1 MAVRPNIE
9 KRTML
14 TRINAAKCIGIDA
27 VGVSVETDITH
38 GIGIHLVGLADTA
51 VKESLL
57 RVLTAME
64 SLGHRIPGRKIVI
77 NLAPADLRKNGS
89 GYDLPIAAG
98 ILASAME
105 SPPPRI
111 GECLLMG
118 ELGLDGS
125 LRPVP
130 GALIYAE
137 YAAKRGF
144 GAIILPRL
152 SALEACETRGI
163 EVYGAGTLD
172 DAMGILSADPQ
183 LCSSCLVS
191 GRVAG
196 SLRQCAAGGDIPDF
210 ADIVGQRGA
219 KRALEI
225 ACAGSHNVMMIGPPG
240 SGKSTLAK
248 AVAGILPP
256 MTPEESLRVSKIYSV
271 YGERTGNP
279 GLVRRRPF
287 RSPHCSVSVSA
298 MIGGGG
304 SDNIVPGEV
313 SLADCGV
320 LFLDEFALLPR
331 PVAEALRAPLEDRR
345 VTVSRLRSK
354 VEFPA
359 SFMLIAA
366 SNPCPCGY
374 YGEGDRCTCTP
385 YRREEYISRLSG
397 PVMDRIDIQVRVRAV
412 TAADLR
418 SRAKCEGSREIAARV
433 ARARELQ
440 RLRFKGESIAAN
452 AEMNNRQIERFCPL
466 SPDCRKAL
474 ESVVCRSGL
483 SMRAYYRL
491 IKVARTIADLES
503 CAAGP
508 AVGIE
513 PRHILEAAGYRFL
526 DKIGGR

>member
-1 MAVRPNIE
+1 
-9 KRTML
+9 ML

-137 YAAKRGF
+137 YAAKRGL

-163 EVYGAGTLD
+163 EGYGAGTLD

-183 LCSSCLVS
+183 LCSDCLVS

-225 ACAGSHNVMMIGPPG
+225 ACAGSHNVI
-240 SGKSTLAK
+240 
-248 AVAGILPP
+248 
-256 MTPEESLRVSKIYSV
+256 
-271 YGERTGNP
+271 
-279 GLVRRRPF
+279 
-287 RSPHCSVSVSA
+287 
-298 MIGGGG
+298 
-304 SDNIVPGEV
+304 
-313 SLADCGV
+313 
-320 LFLDEFALLPR
+320 
-331 PVAEALRAPLEDRR
+331 
-345 VTVSRLRSK
+345 
-354 VEFPA
+354 
-359 SFMLIAA
+359 
-366 SNPCPCGY
+366 
-374 YGEGDRCTCTP
+374 
-385 YRREEYISRLSG
+385 
-397 PVMDRIDIQVRVRAV
+397 
-412 TAADLR
+412 
-418 SRAKCEGSREIAARV
+418 
-433 ARARELQ
+433 
-440 RLRFKGESIAAN
+440 RF
-452 AEMNNRQIERFCPL
+452 
-466 SPDCRKAL
+466 
-474 ESVVCRSGL
+474 
-483 SMRAYYRL
+483 
-491 IKVARTIADLES
+491 
-503 CAAGP
+503 
-508 AVGIE
+508 
-513 PRHILEAAGYRFL
+513 
-526 DKIGGR
+526 